1 MLGLVKIILAV
12 AYIVVIRIFLKLDEK
27 MKDSTL
33 WTYMNGLNEHWKYYA
48 IAVIFIVI
56 NMLFL

>member
-1 MLGLVKIILAV
+1 MKLVLAI
-12 AYIVVIRIFLKLDEK
+12 AYIFVIRIFLKLDKE
-27 MKDSTL
+27 MQENAI
-33 WTYMNGLNEHWKYYA
+33 WTYMNNLDENWKYYA

>member
-1 MLGLVKIILAV
+1 MKLVLAI
-12 AYIVVIRIFLKLDEK
+12 AYIFVIRIFLKLDKK
-27 MKDSTL
+27 MQENAIWK
-33 WTYMNGLNEHWKYYA
+33 YMNNLDENWKYYA

>member
-1 MLGLVKIILAV
+1 MLGIMKLILAV
-12 AYIVVIRIFLKLDEK
+12 AYIFVIRIFLKLDKEMQENAIWK
-27 MKDSTL
+27 
-33 WTYMNGLNEHWKYYA
+33 YMNNLDEDWKYYA

>member
-1 MLGLVKIILAV
+1 MFGIMKIGLAV
-12 AYIVVIRIFLKLDEK
+12 AYIFVISIFLKLDKKWENN
-27 MKDSTL
+27 SI
-33 WTYMNGLNEHWKYYA
+33 WNYMYNLSENWKYYA

>member
-1 MLGLVKIILAV
+1 MKLVLAI
-12 AYIVVIRIFLKLDEK
+12 AYIFVIRIFLKLDKEMQENTIWK
-27 MKDSTL
+27 
-33 WTYMNGLNEHWKYYA
+33 YMNNLDENWKYYA

>member
-1 MLGLVKIILAV
+1 MLGLVKLILAV
-12 AYIVVIRIFLKLDEK
+12 AYIIVIRIFLKLDEK
-27 MKDSTL
+27 MKDSTV
-33 WTYMNGLNEHWKYYA
+33 WSYMNNLHENWKYYA

>member
-1 MLGLVKIILAV
+1 MLGIMKLVLAI
-12 AYIVVIRIFLKLDEK
+12 AYIFVIRIFLKLDKE
-27 MKDSTL
+27 MEDNSI
-33 WTYMNGLNEHWKYYA
+33 WNYMYNLSENWKYYA

>member
-1 MLGLVKIILAV
+1 MLGIIKIILAI

-27 MKDSTL
+27 MQDSVIWNYMKDL
-33 WTYMNGLNEHWKYYA
+33 DENWKYYA